1 MELKKLHYTVDE
13 GIALITMDY
22 GKNLN
27 AIDDQMADELID
39 TLEEAYKDP
48 KVKTILL
55 NSAAKAFSAGGDV
68 GFFYKKIQEGGPLN
82 MDSLIGKV
90 GKITHAMKSGPK
102 IIIAAVNGAAAGAGF
117 PLALSADFIIADQKA
132 SFILAFVNLGLVPDT
147 GASYLLAK
155 SIGEKRALSYSLT
168 GKPISAGQAMEMG
181 LVYKVVAPEDLQ
193 QESFNFA
200 KQLAEGPLIAYKNIK
215 KQMYEA
221 CFTEYERFL
230 SEVEMPTQRECFNT
244 DDFKEGC
251 SAFMEKRKAKFQ
263 GR

>member
-13 GIALITMDY
+13 GIARITMDY

-90 GKITHAMKSGPK
+90 GKITHAMKSGSK
-102 IIIAAVNGAAAGAGF
+102 LIVAAVNGAAAGAGF

-215 KQMYEA
+215 KQMYAA

-230 SEVEMPTQRECFNT
+230 SEVEKPTQRECFNT
-244 DDFKEGC
+244 ADFKEGC

-263 GR
+263 GK